1 MDKKVLLMILDG
13 WGEGRHDR
21 SNAIYTQGTPN
32 LDKLRAQYPVSFLKA
47 CGEEAAGPCTSSD
60 CAPTAESTAPWHTST
75 SSSRWPHSISC
86 PRYMSTAS
94 WTAATATPA
103 AARAS

>member
-32 LDKLRAQYPVSFLKA
+32 LDGSGRSIPYRFLK
-47 CGEEAAGPCTSSD
+47 P
-60 CAPTAESTAPWHTST
+60 AERTWGCRKA
-75 SSSRWPHSISC
+75 RW
-86 PRYMSTAS
+86 
-94 WTAATATPA
+94 ATPK
-103 AARAS
+103 SGI

>member
-1 MDKKVLLMILDG
+1 MILDG

-47 CGEEAAGPCTSSD
+47 CGEDTIPRIVS
-60 CAPTAESTAPWHTST
+60 ESL
-75 SSSRWPHSISC
+75 R
-86 PRYMSTAS
+86 
-94 WTAATATPA
+94 
-103 AARAS
+103 